1 MDATTIY
8 LDVLVLL
15 NLFVTASLHQA
26 TARLTSRKPGK
37 GRLLLGSLLGGLYA
51 LLILLELSPLELT
64 VIKLLMGISL
74 AFAVFWLPREGWRPF
89 VKTALCFF
97 LVNFLFAGFM
107 QALWLFAAPA
117 GMAYRNGVAYFNI
130 SALTLAV
137 STVAAYL
144 LISLAAYLLNKRSR
158 RQDLAELTVTLR
170 GRQALLTG
178 FVDTG
183 NKLCDVFTGLP
194 VLICE
199 YRAIQAVLPERIQGF
214 FQDPAGFSFQGLE
227 DSGLA
232 LLLRVIPV
240 EAVNG
245 SSCLPAF
252 RPDGLLVDG
261 VPREAMIAV
270 TGSSLSDGRFQALIG
285 PGLVA

>member
-1 MDATTIY
+1 
-8 LDVLVLL
+8 
-15 NLFVTASLHQA
+15 
-26 TARLTSRKPGK
+26 
-37 GRLLLGSLLGGLYA
+37 
-51 LLILLELSPLELT
+51 
-64 VIKLLMGISL
+64 
-74 AFAVFWLPREGWRPF
+74 
-89 VKTALCFF
+89 
-97 LVNFLFAGFM
+97 
-107 QALWLFAAPA
+107 
-117 GMAYRNGVAYFNI
+117 MAYRNGVAYFNI